1 MQRNHKKRV
10 VSLLLCAA
18 MLLSVSACGQT
29 ADDSQDEA
37 TEPLGTITLVD
48 QAGREVVLESP
59 AETIVSCYYITSYAC
74 IALGVQ
80 DKLIGIESKAETRS
94 IYQLAAL
101 ELLELTQVGSLKE
114 FNVEAVAALAPELV
128 IMPLK
133 LKDHADT
140 LTELGINVLVVNPE
154 SQEEL
159 EEMLTLIA
167 RATGAEATAE
177 KLLAYYTEK
186 LQMVS
191 DVASN
196 VREVQKQ
203 TVYMTS
209 NSSLLETAPKNMYQ
223 GNLIETAGG
232 INAGENIDDDYWT
245 EVSYEDLLVMNP
257 DIIVLPSGASFS
269 VDDVLGD
276 AALENVKAVIS
287 GMVYQMPTDFEEM
300 DSPVPSGIL
309 GTMWMCSILHQGI
322 YTLDEFEADMM
333 EFYREFYGIELVA
346 SEAALSES

>member
-1 MQRNHKKRV
+1 MKKILKKRA

-18 MLLSVSACGQT
+18 MLLSVSACSQT
-29 ADDSQDEA
+29 VDDSRDEA
-37 TEPLGTITLVD
+37 TQPQGTITLVD
-48 QAGREVVLESP
+48 QAGREVTLSSP

-94 IYQLAAL
+94 IYQLAAP
-101 ELLELTQVGSLKE
+101 ELLELPQVGSLKE
-114 FNVEAVAALAPELV
+114 FNVEAVAELAPELV

-159 EEMLTLIA
+159 EEMLSLIA

-177 KLLAYYTEK
+177 TLLTYYTEK
-186 LQMVS
+186 QQMVTEI
-191 DVASN
+191 ASSTQ
-196 VREVQKQ
+196 EKQ

-209 NSSLLETAPKNMYQ
+209 NSSLLETAPKSMYQ
-223 GNLIETAGG
+223 GNLIEAAGG

-245 EVSYEDLLVMNP
+245 GVSYEDLLVMNP
-257 DIIVLPSGASFS
+257 DIIVLPSGASFG
-269 VDDVLGD
+269 VDEVLGD
-276 AALENVKAVIS
+276 AALADVKAVRD
-287 GMVYQMPTDFEEM
+287 GAVYQMPTDFEEM

-309 GTMWMCSILHQGI
+309 GTMWMCSILHPDI
-322 YTLDEFEADMM
+322 YTLEEFEADMLA
-333 EFYREFYGIELVA
+333 FYQEFYGVELVT
-346 SEAALSES
+346 SEATLSES